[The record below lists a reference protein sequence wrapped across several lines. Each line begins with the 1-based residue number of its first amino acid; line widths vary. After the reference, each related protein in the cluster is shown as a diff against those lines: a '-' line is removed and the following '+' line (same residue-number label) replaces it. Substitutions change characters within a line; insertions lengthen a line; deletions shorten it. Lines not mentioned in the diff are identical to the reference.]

1 MNTTDLKEKN
11 FEADIER
18 YLITE
23 GGYIKGNQ
31 DTYDKERAIDMPVL
45 ISFIEKTQPKQWKRY
60 VTKYGDKAEKQL
72 YRVFQ
77 DDVSRY
83 GLIYV
88 LRKGISDVGINIR
101 FCYFAPASLLNDE
114 LVANYDANILTVTR
128 QFAYSK
134 LNKNTIDMVLS
145 LNGIPVVALE
155 LKNQITGQNVEDSKR
170 QWCTDRD
177 PKEPLFHFNN
187 RILAYFGVDLYEVA
201 LTTELKKEKTF
212 FIPFNQG
219 SNGAGEVGG
228 AGNPEREDGGYVT
241 SYLWEKIL
249 CREMLLSILQ
259 RYISRQEE
267 EKLKIIIDKH
277 GKEKEVT
284 ETSVKIIFPRYH
296 QLDVVEK
303 LVADTYYA
311 NCASKHT
318 NSGMQNFDL
327 AADEHM
333 KYMYLKKPH
342 GNNYLIQHSAGSG
355 KSNSIAWLTYRLA
368 GLQNA
373 DLKNMFNSVFV

>member
-1 MNTTDLKEKN
+1 
-11 FEADIER
+11 
-18 YLITE
+18 
-23 GGYIKGNQ
+23 
-31 DTYDKERAIDMPVL
+31 
-45 ISFIEKTQPKQWKRY
+45 
-60 VTKYGDKAEKQL
+60 
-72 YRVFQ
+72 
-77 DDVSRY
+77 
-83 GLIYV
+83 
-88 LRKGISDVGINIR
+88 
-101 FCYFAPASLLNDE
+101 
-114 LVANYDANILTVTR
+114 
-128 QFAYSK
+128 
-134 LNKNTIDMVLS
+134 
-145 LNGIPVVALE
+145 
-155 LKNQITGQNVEDSKR
+155 
-170 QWCTDRD
+170 
-177 PKEPLFHFNN
+177 
-187 RILAYFGVDLYEVA
+187 
-201 LTTELKKEKTF
+201 
-212 FIPFNQG
+212 
-219 SNGAGEVGG
+219 
-228 AGNPEREDGGYVT
+228 
-241 SYLWEKIL
+241 
-249 CREMLLSILQ
+249 MLLSILQ

-373 DLKNMFNSVFV
+373 DLKNMFNSVFVITDRRAQFKTSVESQS